1 MRNVEVV
8 GTSRNWIYLLRGDLR
23 CVWFPHFLANTQ
35 RSSQSIFVGHL
46 VVGSPELCKNY
57 IDFVRRRSYQHDF
70 AIYSPCS
77 FLLTLL
83 DILLGFP
90 KTEHRE
96 GCCCHPKELQ
106 KTPRESSARK
116 IGCNYP
122 VNRLYLARK
131 RQQCVKERIFLLQMH
146 LYFYW
151 TSHNL
156 SRGVG
161 GGGVGCTQFLAV
173 SRHKIY
179 WLAVN
184 LNSIFFI

>member
-1 MRNVEVV
+1 M
-8 GTSRNWIYLLRGDLR
+8 YLLRGDLR
-23 CVWFPHFLANTQ
+23 CVWFPHLFANTQ

-46 VVGSPELCKNY
+46 VVGSPELCKNN

-83 DILLGFP
+83 DILQGFP

-131 RQQCVKERIFLLQMH
+131 RQQCVKEIIFLLQMH

-151 TSHNL
+151 TSRNL

-161 GGGVGCTQFLAV
+161 GGGVYTVFGSFATQNLLIGSKLKFLFLYIV
-173 SRHKIY
+173 PFT
-179 WLAVN
+179 LC
-184 LNSIFFI
+184 